1 MIIQFLVFVP
11 CSIIMIFVY
20 DAPNSK
26 FVAVFV
32 AFASWSSL

>member
-11 CSIIMIFVY
+11 CSIMIFVY